1 MSHPGGTPLPLSPGL
16 HLCCLVAKSC
26 LTLCDPIDCSLP
38 GSLVHEISQARIL
51 EWVAIPL
58 PGDLPDPAI
67 KHVPPK
73 LQVDSLLLS
82 HLGNP
87 SLHLSVQFSSVAQ
100 LCLTL
105 CVRTKIRIF
114 APSCSHR
121 YCTHKKNRHHKFFL
135 LIFSGLFFLPSFF
148 PFLMP
153 FPLGFQ
159 SYPTPALCQDWN
171 C

>member
-1 MSHPGGTPLPLSPGL
+1 MRFPRQEYWSGLPF
-16 HLCCLVAKSC
+16 
-26 LTLCDPIDCSLP
+26 
-38 GSLVHEISQARIL
+38 
-51 EWVAIPL
+51 PL

-135 LIFSGLFFLPSFF
+135 LIFSGLFFPPIFF
-148 PFLMP
+148 PFSNALP
-153 FPLGFQ
+153 TRFSVLPHTSPLSRLELLTGRSNLDLDVRRLSFEP
-159 SYPTPALCQDWN
+159 STLFLIVSL
-171 C
+171 